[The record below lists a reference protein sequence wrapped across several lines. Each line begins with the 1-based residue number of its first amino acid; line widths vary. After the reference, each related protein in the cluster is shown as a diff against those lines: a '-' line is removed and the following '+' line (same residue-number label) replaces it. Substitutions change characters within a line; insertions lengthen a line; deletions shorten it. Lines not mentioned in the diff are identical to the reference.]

1 MHCAGEYRNRKSII
15 SAIMAYYYTVE
26 IGNRFTLSK
35 IKSAYV
41 LDMLSFKK
49 FNYHDIFQTIFKE
62 AEEKLREY

>member
-1 MHCAGEYRNRKSII
+1 
-15 SAIMAYYYTVE
+15 MAYYYTVE
-26 IGNRFTLSK
+26 IRNRFTLSK